1 MRSLR
6 SKFRFN
12 RWAFESLVMLW
23 GLLLSLLSIL
33 SAVLWLV
40 VPASA
45 LLVVFVALA
54 VLALG
59 IVTAFAL
66 RRRTTAH

>member
-1 MRSLR
+1 MR

-12 RWAFESLVMLW
+12 RWAFESLVLLW

-33 SAVLWLV
+33 STVLWLV